1 MSRAGGSKLKQG
13 AYYIQKM
20 SNGDVFYCRIEGKY
34 KNGNYAAGMVDC
46 YEGMLGHKVSR
57 VKKSR
62 INNESLWKPVE
73 SLPEDVQAKFD
84 AL

>member
-1 MSRAGGSKLKQG
+1 LKQG
-13 AYYIQKM
+13 AYYIQAM
-20 SNGDVFYCRIEGKY
+20 SNGDVFYCRIEGQY
-34 KNGNYAAGMVDC
+34 KNGNYAASMVDC

-62 INNESLWKPVE
+62 INNPSLWKPT
-73 SLPEDVQAKFD
+73 EDVPEAVQARYD